1 MNILVTGSGKGIGK
15 FTALKLADMGY
26 HVILHARNQ
35 GCLEETVK
43 MMEEKKAN
51 YTIVTYD
58 ITNFVEMKEAMLQ
71 LKKEVGVLDG
81 LVNNAG
87 IMQEALF
94 SMTTE
99 NVLDNMYNVNVK
111 AVYMQTQYA
120 IKLMRKSTN
129 ASIVNVGSIAG
140 TNGISGSTAYSASKA
155 AIVGLT
161 KSLSKELAP
170 SSIRVNAVAPG
181 FIETNLISGYSE
193 EEKKQ
198 VLQSI
203 GFKRLGDPREVANL
217 IAFLL
222 SPESQYITGQV
233 IGIDGGMVI

>member
-1 MNILVTGSGKGIGK
+1 MFLVTGASSGIGQA
-15 FTALKLADMGY
+15 TAIKLTDMGY
-26 HVILHARNQ
+26 HVILHARNKISLKQ
-35 GCLEETVK
+35 TIQ

-87 IMQEALF
+87 IMQESLF

-129 ASIVNVGSIAG
+129 ASIVNISSIAG
-140 TNGISGSTAYSASKA
+140 TNGIIGSTAYSASKA

-161 KSLSKELAP
+161 KSLSKELAS

-181 FIETNLISGYSE
+181 FIETNLISSYSE
-193 EEKKQ
+193 EEKTQILKN
-198 VLQSI
+198 I

>member
-1 MNILVTGSGKGIGK
+1 MNIVVTGSGKGIGK

-43 MMEEKKAN
+43 MMEEKKGN

-99 NVLDNMYNVNVK
+99 NMLDNTYNVNVK

-129 ASIVNVGSIAG
+129 ASIVNISSIAG
-140 TNGISGSTAYSASKA
+140 TNGIIGSTAYSASKA

-161 KSLSKELAP
+161 KSLSKELAS

-181 FIETNLISGYSE
+181 FIETNLISSYSE

-198 VLQSI
+198 VLQNI